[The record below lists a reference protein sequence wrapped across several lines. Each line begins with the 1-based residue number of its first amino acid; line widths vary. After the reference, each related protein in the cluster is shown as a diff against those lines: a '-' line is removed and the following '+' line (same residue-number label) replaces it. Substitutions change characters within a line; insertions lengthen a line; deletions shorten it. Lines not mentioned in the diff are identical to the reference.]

1 LPSASVRTRQ
11 SPPNRLSR
19 KNDDRVKAV
28 RAKDIDAL
36 ASSYAP
42 DVLAFDVIGPLQ
54 STGSDAIGKRLEEW
68 FSSFQGPI
76 DFEIRDLT
84 IAASYGLSGVGEP
97 ESPAEKSICGQI
109 IARVIARAKA
119 SIPAAILFR

>member
-1 LPSASVRTRQ
+1 MPSASVRTRQ
-11 SPPNRLSR
+11 PPPNRLSR